1 MVKVVN
7 VPIGAFS
14 RHSPQSCQSCK
25 PARSAA
31 LLMVRLKGSCKCPF
45 HPETLASLL
54 LQSGAIVE
62 PLDVVEPPR
71 VKFGFAN
78 FAARIH
84 HDGEGVGD
92 SPSAYNLGGSRHLTE
107 FEKCRSAAPQ
117 NDVALSLDV
126 QDFSR
131 EGVHL
136 MVHLKLRAGWRAAR
150 IRCGLGLAAKQHWP
164 MSISWCRQPIDL
176 IPSPISKSTV

>member
-1 MVKVVN
+1 M
-7 VPIGAFS
+7 P
-14 RHSPQSCQSCK
+14 
-25 PARSAA
+25 
-31 LLMVRLKGSCKCPF
+31 
-45 HPETLASLL
+45 

-62 PLDVVEPPR
+62 PLHVVEPPR

-117 NDVALSLDV
+117 NDVALFLDV

-136 MVHLKLRAGWRAAR
+136 KLRVAWRASR
-150 IRCGLGLAAKQHWP
+150 IRCVLGLAAKHHWP
-164 MSISWCRQPIDL
+164 MSISRCRQSIDL
-176 IPSPISKSTV
+176 IPSPISRSTVDMIPCDPTGKNTS

>member
-1 MVKVVN
+1 MLGVV
-7 VPIGAFS
+7 
-14 RHSPQSCQSCK
+14 
-25 PARSAA
+25 
-31 LLMVRLKGSCKCPF
+31 
-45 HPETLASLL
+45 
-54 LQSGAIVE
+54 QSGAIVE
-62 PLDVVEPPR
+62 PLHVVEPPR

-117 NDVALSLDV
+117 NDVALFLDV

-136 MVHLKLRAGWRAAR
+136 NLRVAWRASR
-150 IRCGLGLAAKQHWP
+150 IRCVLGLAAKHHWP
-164 MSISWCRQPIDL
+164 MSISRCTCRQPIDL
-176 IPSPISKSTV
+176 IPSPISKSTVYTMSCMIPCEPTDKNTS